1 MVKVINKKGKKY
13 LIIDGKEYGAISL
26 YYHIIRTISTY
37 KYIKES
43 GEYKEERI
51 TEVKHGIIRLIKIY
65 NKYYPEE
72 ARINLVVWKHP
83 RK

>member
-1 MVKVINKKGKKY
+1 MVKVINKKSKKY
-13 LIIDGKEYGAISL
+13 LIIDGREYGAISL
-26 YYHIIRTISTY
+26 YYHIIRTISTF

-51 TEVKHGIIRLIKIY
+51 TEVKRGIIRLIEIY

-72 ARINLVVWKHP
+72 ASRNLIV
-83 RK
+83 